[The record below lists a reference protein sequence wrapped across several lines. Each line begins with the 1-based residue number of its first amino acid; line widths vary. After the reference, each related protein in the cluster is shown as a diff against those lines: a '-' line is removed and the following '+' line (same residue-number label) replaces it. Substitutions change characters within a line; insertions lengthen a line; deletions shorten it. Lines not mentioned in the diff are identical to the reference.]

1 MKQSYQYDDVDDNIQ
16 YMQEMLQELGYSLD
30 RQDGYFSHQT
40 TTALEAFEKDYAL
53 KQDGIYSQ
61 NDRLILLSA
70 LTYHLCQEKED
81 VYLQKVN
88 QLIQ

>member
-1 MKQSYQYDDVDDNIQ
+1 MYK
-16 YMQEMLQELGYSLD
+16 
-30 RQDGYFSHQT
+30 RQ
-40 TTALEAFEKDYAL
+40 AL

-70 LTYHLCQEKED
+70 LTYHLYQEKED